1 MIDGPAIVGALQ
13 TCGIT
18 HVVWVPDSHLG
29 RWESDLTAA
38 SSLRFIRATREGEA
52 IGIAGGLIL
61 GGARP
66 LVMIQC
72 TGLFEAGD
80 ALRNIAYDLELPL
93 LLLVGVRSY
102 RAFRAGQSADTC
114 PAFTEPILNAWQI
127 PYTWIDPEEQSGA
140 EFIAALR
147 KAQVSGKAAA
157 FLWVE

>member
-29 RWESDLTAA
+29 RWESDLTTA
-38 SSLRFIRATREGEA
+38 SSLRLIRATREGEA
-52 IGIAGGLIL
+52 IAIGGGLIL

-80 ALRNIAYDLELPL
+80 ALRNIVYDLKLPL

-102 RAFRAGQSADTC
+102 RAFQAGQSTDNC
-114 PAFTEPILNAWQI
+114 PAFTEPILRAWQV
-127 PYTWIDPEEQSGA
+127 PYTWMEPEEHSGT
-140 EFIAALR
+140 ELITALR
-147 KAQVSGKAAA
+147 KAQVSAKAAA

>member
-1 MIDGPAIVGALQ
+1 MIDGPALVGALQ

-29 RWESDLTAA
+29 VWDADLQAA
-38 SSLRFIRATREGEA
+38 GTPRLIRATREGEA
-52 IGIAGGLIL
+52 IGIAGGLLL

-80 ALRNIAYDLELPL
+80 ALRNIAHDLKLPL
-93 LLLVGVRSY
+93 LLLIGVRSY
-102 RAFRAGQSADTC
+102 RAFKAGQSADNC

-127 PYTWIDPEEQSGA
+127 PYTWIDPATQPVTDV
-140 EFIAALR
+140 IAAWR
-147 KAQVSGKAAA
+147 QAAVA
-157 FLWVE
+157 GRPAAILWAE